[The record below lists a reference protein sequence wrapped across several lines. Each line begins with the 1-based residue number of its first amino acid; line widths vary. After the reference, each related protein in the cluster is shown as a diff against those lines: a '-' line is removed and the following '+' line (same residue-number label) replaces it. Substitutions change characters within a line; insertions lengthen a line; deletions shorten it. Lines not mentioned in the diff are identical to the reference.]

1 VYVGSG
7 QVTVSQ
13 FGTVNYMQIGLE
25 IALVFRSL
33 VSLSGAGRTQT
44 TMVAESL
51 QFIHFKT
58 TIITQL

>member
-1 VYVGSG
+1 
-7 QVTVSQ
+7 
-13 FGTVNYMQIGLE
+13 MQIGLE
-25 IALVFRSL
+25 IALVYRSL

-44 TMVAESL
+44 TMEAESL